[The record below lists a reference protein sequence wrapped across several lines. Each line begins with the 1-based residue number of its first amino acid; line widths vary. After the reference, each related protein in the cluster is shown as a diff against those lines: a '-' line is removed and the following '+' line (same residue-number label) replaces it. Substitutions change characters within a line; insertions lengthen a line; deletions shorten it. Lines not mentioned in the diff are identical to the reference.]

1 MGFATAISG
10 LNAASANLQVIGN
23 NIANTNTIGFKE
35 SRAEF
40 VDIYNNTAST
50 SPGSGVRV
58 SEVAQQFNQG
68 NIEATQNSL
77 DLAISGN
84 GFFAMTDKTDATIP
98 TTFSRNGAFQLDAD
112 GFMTDDTGRF
122 LLGGLP
128 LGDEISDGFSTGAP
142 EVLRIDVSQGAQSAT
157 SKIDLKINL
166 DSRGTQYDATVPFP
180 GFTQTTPSVPTS
192 PYDIP
197 PDPNEYNNSTSS
209 TIFDSLGNTHRLSI
223 YYRDTTDTSLNPIVN
238 QWESYAYIDGKALTY
253 TGPNTPAE
261 LSNDSIGSIL
271 PLQFNGQGVL
281 EPELTGTTTTTVPGN
296 TDPKFVFKNI
306 DVNPLV
312 VGADALSFTLDPTGS
327 THSASAFGVSDL
339 QQDGFASGN
348 LTGIDIDKK
357 GIVLA
362 RFSNGSSSP
371 LGQVILGRFTNNQGL
386 AKIGDTSWQETNS
399 SGSVVLG
406 VGGGINFGDI
416 QSSALENSNTDIA
429 TQLVKLI
436 VAQQTYQANSKTIS
450 TENEIIQNILN
461 I

>member
-40 VDIYNNTAST
+40 VDIYNNSAST

-77 DLAISGN
+77 DLSISGN

-98 TTFSRNGAFQLDAD
+98 TTFTRNGAFQLDAE
-112 GFMTDDTGRF
+112 GYLTDDTGRF

-157 SKIDLKINL
+157 SKINLKINL
-166 DSRGTQYDATVPFP
+166 DSRGVQYDALIAFP
-180 GFTQTTPSVPTS
+180 GFTQTTPSVPGS

-197 PDPNEYNNSTSS
+197 PDPAEYNNSTAS

-223 YYRDTTDTSLNPIVN
+223 YYRDITDTSLNPIVN
-238 QWESYAYIDGKALTY
+238 KWESYAYVDGKALFY
-253 TGPNTPAE
+253 DGVSNPAF
-261 LSNDSIGSIL
+261 LDDASIGTVL

-281 EPELTGTTTTTVPGN
+281 EAADTGTTTGN

-312 VGADALSFTLDPTGS
+312 VGADALTFTLDPTGS

-362 RFSNGSSSP
+362 RFSNGSSTP

>member
-40 VDIYNNTAST
+40 ADIYNTSAST
-50 SPGSGVRV
+50 APGSGVRV
-58 SEVAQQFNQG
+58 SEVAQQFSQG
-68 NIEATQNSL
+68 NVEATQNSL

-98 TTFSRNGAFQLDAD
+98 TTYTRNGAFQLDAD

-128 LGDEISDGFSTGAP
+128 LGDEVSDGFSTGAP

-157 SKIDLKINL
+157 SKINLKINL
-166 DSRGTQYDATVPFP
+166 DSRGLQFPVDSFP
-180 GFTQTTPSVPTS
+180 GFTETIPASGVF
-192 PYDIP
+192 DIP

-223 YYRDTTDTSLNPIVN
+223 YYRDITDTSVNPIVN
-238 QWESYAYIDGKALTY
+238 QWESYAYVDGKALSY
-253 TGPNTPAE
+253 TGTATPAT
-261 LSNDSIGSIL
+261 LTDDPKGTIL

-281 EPELTGTTTTTVPGN
+281 ETEPTGTNTVPVN

-312 VGADALSFTLDPTGS
+312 VGANALTFTLDPTGS

-386 AKIGDTSWQETNS
+386 AKIGDTSWQETNT
-399 SGSVVLG
+399 SGTVVLG
-406 VGGGINFGDI
+406 VGGGINFGDV

-436 VAQQTYQANSKTIS
+436 VAQQTYQANAKTIS

>member
-23 NIANTNTIGFKE
+23 NIANTNTVGFKE

-40 VDIYNNTAST
+40 ADIYNTSAST
-50 SPGSGVRV
+50 SPGSGVKV

-68 NIEATQNSL
+68 NVEQTQNSL

-84 GFFAMTDKTDATIP
+84 GFFAMTDKKDATIP
-98 TTFSRNGAFQLDAD
+98 TTYTRNGAFQLDAE
-112 GFMTDDTGRF
+112 GFMTDDTGRY

-157 SKIDLKINL
+157 TKIDLKVNL
-166 DSRGTQYDATVPFP
+166 DSRGDQFPVNAFP
-180 GFTQTTPSVPTS
+180 GFTETISGSGVF
-192 PYDIP
+192 DIP

-209 TIFDSLGNTHRLSI
+209 TIFDSLGNTHRLSV
-223 YYRDTTDTSLNPIVN
+223 YYRDITDTTANPIVN
-238 QWESYAYIDGKALTY
+238 QWESYAYIDGKALNY
-253 TGPNTPAE
+253 TGTATPAT
-261 LSNDSIGSIL
+261 LTDAAKGSIL

-281 EPELTGTTTTTVPGN
+281 ETEPTGTTTTVGN
-296 TDPKFVFKNI
+296 TDPKYVFKNI
-306 DVNPLV
+306 EVKPLV
-312 VGADALSFTLDPTGS
+312 VGADPLTFTLDPTGS

-386 AKIGDTSWQETNS
+386 AKIGDTSWQETNT
-399 SGSVVLG
+399 SGTVVLG

-429 TQLVKLI
+429 SQLVKLI